1 MTDCI
6 FLNWNYFTVNARA
19 SVVRIYFLLS
29 EHNFFFEID
38 KRLHRKQR
46 CYMPFPLGWEAGEYG
61 GTLPPT
67 SPINLTPGSRP
78 SFPVSHCCASLCCRI
93 LHNNEYMYILY
104 FPRPP
109 SRLREW
115 DRKRFLW
122 ISQLQPVKCHT
133 HISSSLVKFH
143 YFVLPYPF
151 SKNVGCHVRGL
162 RPRFNERHF
171 LIKLKHILS
180 WWMLPSS

>member
-67 SPINLTPGSRP
+67 SPINLTSGSRP
-78 SFPVSHCCASLCCRI
+78 SFPVSHYCASLCCRI

-133 HISSSLVKFH
+133 HISSSLIKFH
-143 YFVLPYPF
+143 YFVLPYLF
-151 SKNVGCHVRGL
+151 QR
-162 RPRFNERHF
+162 
-171 LIKLKHILS
+171 
-180 WWMLPSS
+180 M